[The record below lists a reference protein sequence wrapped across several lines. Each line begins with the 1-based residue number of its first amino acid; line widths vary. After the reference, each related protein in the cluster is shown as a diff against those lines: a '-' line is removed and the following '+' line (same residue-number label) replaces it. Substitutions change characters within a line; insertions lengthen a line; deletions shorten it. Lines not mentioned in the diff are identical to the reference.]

1 MRPLN
6 SSHWLISFSSTGA
19 TLTLGG
25 GGAPVS
31 AALLPQPANTTA
43 RTAPVNTVRKG
54 KRNGVAFGVMGKSLG
69 WEGETADRPGG
80 QPTVRSAGDG

>member
-6 SSHWLISFSSTGA
+6 SSHWLISFSNTGA

-31 AALLPQPANTTA
+31 AALLPQPASTTA
-43 RTAPVNTVRKG
+43 STAPVNTVRKG

-69 WEGETADRPGG
+69 WGWENADR
-80 QPTVRSAGDG
+80 RAGRPKERRADDG